1 MNFRIA
7 RALRGTAL
15 AILGASAL
23 SACAPLVV
31 GTVMVGSAMIVTDRR
46 TSAAQLEDEV
56 IEVKAKNRI
65 QEVLV
70 DKGEV
75 SATSYNRMLLITG
88 VVPDMTDKSKVEQA
102 VSSIENVQSVV
113 NELTVG
119 GFPRSFSQRSSDVYL
134 ASKIRAS
141 LVDAKDL
148 FANSIALVAWNGNVY
163 LMGRVTEREAE
174 RATEVTR
181 GVSGVQKVVKVFQII
196 SEAELANTA
205 PKAPAKP

>member
-1 MNFRIA
+1 MKFRMA
-7 RALRGTAL
+7 QALRGTAL
-15 AILGASAL
+15 ALVGAGAL

-31 GTVMVGSAMIVTDRR
+31 GTVMVGSAMVVTDRR
-46 TSAAQLEDEV
+46 TSATQLEDEV

-65 QEVLV
+65 QEALGE
-70 DKGEV
+70 KGEV
-75 SATSYNRMLLITG
+75 SATSYNRVLLLTG
-88 VVPDMTDKSKVEQA
+88 VVPELADKSKVEQA
-102 VSSIENVQSVV
+102 VAGIENVQSVLD
-113 NELTVG
+113 ELNVG
-119 GFPRSFSQRSSDVYL
+119 GFPRSFSQRTSDVYL

-148 FANSIALVAWNGNVY
+148 FANSIALVAWNGTVY

-196 SEAELANTA
+196 SESELANTA
-205 PKAPAKP
+205 PKNPAKP

>member
-1 MNFRIA
+1 MKFRMA
-7 RALRGTAL
+7 QALRGTAL
-15 AILGASAL
+15 ALVGAGAL

-31 GTVMVGSAMIVTDRR
+31 GTVMVGSAMVVTDRR
-46 TSAAQLEDEV
+46 TSATQLEDEV

-65 QEVLV
+65 QEALGE
-70 DKGEV
+70 KGEV
-75 SATSYNRMLLITG
+75 SATSYNRVLLLTG
-88 VVPDMTDKSKVEQA
+88 VVPELADKSKVEQA
-102 VSSIENVQSVV
+102 VAGIENVQSVLD
-113 NELTVG
+113 ELNVG
-119 GFPRSFSQRSSDVYL
+119 GFPRSFSQRTSDVYV

-148 FANSIALVAWNGNVY
+148 FANSIALVAWNGTVY

-196 SEAELANTA
+196 SESELANTA
-205 PKAPAKP
+205 PKNPAKP